1 MDQGELTKKMHE
13 IDKTLAAHLQECFL
27 QNRQVWHELRAL
39 KNVAWVAAIGI
50 FSTLTLITGAL
61 AKNFLK
67 L

>member
-1 MDQGELTKKMHE
+1 MDQSELTKKMHE

-39 KNVAWVAAIGI
+39 KNAAWVVAVGI